1 MRLAQRILSTI
12 DGSVEGC
19 FMLNLLKSLSIVGL
33 SLLVWSSSSFGAVWE
48 VTNQWDASWEAR
60 YQDWV
65 AREWDSDF
73 FLKQNPMQGSV
84 VDCADVVYTMRAYFA
99 ATNGLPFAIKDP
111 TTRASDKIIS
121 HEMNR
126 WDSKPQDVRIRS
138 FIKLLYSVGS
148 TATLPNDSYPT
159 AIGRTTLHSG
169 SFILSDRANH
179 HSWTIRSFTRTGI
192 PHLLFGSRPARSK
205 LYERKDYPSTSFVFP
220 KGIRPETNAGFR
232 NFRYIGDL
240 GKPVHEVPG
249 YSLEQYSLPARNYMR
264 QVQKLMQE
272 IEETHEQRVSRLLT
286 DSCKGMEERVEI
298 IEAGVRKNAELGSQC
313 MNATEYDDHSTPS
326 RDSRLKS
333 AFEDLA
339 SSFQEGSN
347 ERGLS
352 RQLQAQ
358 VKAVVNGRG
367 SNNSDMPCSVTLS
380 NGKSLSLGEVYKLS
394 ISDKLSN
401 NPHDTLEMRWG
412 LQRGPSAKAK
422 SCPVY

>member
-1 MRLAQRILSTI
+1 MS
-12 DGSVEGC
+12 
-19 FMLNLLKSLSIVGL
+19 NLFKSLSILVL
-33 SLLVWSSSSFGAVWE
+33 SSVIWTAPSFGAVWE
-48 VTNQWDASWEAR
+48 ATNQWDASWEAR
-60 YQDWV
+60 YQEWV
-65 AREWDSDF
+65 TKEWDADF
-73 FLKQNPMQGSV
+73 FLKQNPMQGSL

-99 ATNGLPFAIKDP
+99 ATHGLPFAIKDP

-121 HEMNR
+121 NEMTR

-159 AIGRTTLHSG
+159 AIGPQTLHAG
-169 SFILSDRANH
+169 SFILTDRANH
-179 HSWTIRSFTRTGI
+179 HSWTIRLFTRTGI
-192 PHLLFGSRPARSK
+192 PHLIFGSRPARSK
-205 LYERKDYPSTSFVFP
+205 MYERKDYPSTSFVFP
-220 KGIRPETNAGFR
+220 NGIRAETNAGFR
-232 NFRYIGDL
+232 NFRYAADL

-249 YSLEQYSLPARNYMR
+249 FSLDQYSIPARNYMR
-264 QVQKLMQE
+264 QVQKKMQE
-272 IEETHEQRVSRLLT
+272 IEETHEQRVSRLLA
-286 DSCKGMEERVEI
+286 DSCKGMEERVDI
-298 IEAGVRKNAELGSQC
+298 IEAGVRRNNELGSQC

-339 SSFQEGSN
+339 VSFKEGTN

-352 RQLQAQ
+352 RKLEAQ

-367 SNNSDMPCSVTLS
+367 AENADMPCSITLS
-380 NGKSLSLGEVYKLS
+380 NGKALSLGEVYKLS
-394 ISDKLSN
+394 VSDKLSN

-412 LQRGPSAKAK
+412 LQRGPSSKAR